1 MNIENPTDAI
11 LNLDKFEYDQTK
23 DRILVYPMFGR
34 SDDDDA
40 PDDLEPYV
48 SIEFDED
55 GSPLVK
61 RLPHKVVA
69 GTIEIETIKKLYEA
83 VFDEGCE
90 TPNDTC
96 EKINNFVTTCFNV
109 LL

>member
-1 MNIENPTDAI
+1 MNIENPTDII
-11 LNLDKFEYDQTK
+11 LNLDRFEYDQTK

-40 PDDLEPYV
+40 PNYIEPHV

-69 GTIEIETIKKLYEA
+69 SDDELEIITKLYEA
-83 VFDEGCE
+83 VFDEECE

-96 EKINNFVTTCFNV
+96 EKMNTFVTTCFNV